1 MIPPRDFFDRSSLQ
15 RFVRVELEIGS
26 ASGDLLCDLAGW
38 HPHCL
43 FVGVDIDS
51 VFCERAMALVRARGL
66 QNVVVVNDE
75 ALRFLALHV
84 PNALLDALHIYHPTP
99 RREGNLARLMTPR
112 FEAEAFRTLRPW
124 GTLRLLTDNEEYFAT
139 AVQLF
144 GVKRWWQV
152 NWQRDEFALRR
163 NAFAGS
169 PLEMHYR
176 SWGAHLYHVQLTKL
190 PAAPG

>member
-1 MIPPRDFFDRSSLQ
+1 MISPANFFDPSYVQ

-26 ASGDLLCDLAGW
+26 ASGDLLCDLAEW

-43 FVGVDIDS
+43 FVGVDIDPL
-51 VFCERAMALVRARGL
+51 FCERATSLVRAREL

-84 PNALLDALHIYHPTP
+84 PDALLDTLHIYHPTP

-124 GTLRLLTDNEEYFAT
+124 GTLRLLTDDEQYFGT
-139 AVQLF
+139 AIQLF
-144 GVKRWWQV
+144 DAKRWWQV

-169 PLEMHYR
+169 PLEMEYR
-176 SWGAHLYHVQLTKL
+176 SRGAHLYHVQLTKL
-190 PAAPG
+190 PAAP